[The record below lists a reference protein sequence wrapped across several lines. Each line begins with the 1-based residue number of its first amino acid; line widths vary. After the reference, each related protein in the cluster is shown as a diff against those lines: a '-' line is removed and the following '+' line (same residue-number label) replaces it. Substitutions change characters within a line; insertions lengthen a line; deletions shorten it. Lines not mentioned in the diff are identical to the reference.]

1 MKKLLLTMCAFW
13 TLGIFAQTVLYSE
26 DFESGGASI
35 TLNATDLSSTPLGVN
50 YWVINN
56 AYTGGTGNVVCLGF
70 PFSFTVA
77 NTAAQP
83 GGITGAPNSN
93 YLHIVGE
100 AAVNSGINCSS
111 FQAADGICTFDENNF
126 SKMTADISTVGY
138 TDVTFDLYW
147 MLGGSAEIYG
157 EIYYSTNGG
166 TTWTLQ
172 QGQLNNQTTWTQSSF
187 TNPLWDDV
195 PSLRFGFRF
204 VNTTAA
210 SASEPGFSIDEIN
223 ITGTTAT
230 SNPLITASVNGGTS
244 VFCGGDAI
252 EVDYTVT
259 DVTLNMG
266 NTFTLE
272 LSDETGSFAS
282 PTNIGSMNG
291 TSMTGSI
298 TGTIPAGA
306 TPGMGYRVR
315 VNSSDVAQT
324 GTDNGT
330 DLIIASTPATPTIT
344 LNGSGD
350 LESSYAGTNIWFQ
363 DGFLITGES
372 GSTITPLADGV
383 YTVQATNDTC
393 VSAVSE
399 DFSYSTVGVSIDELN
414 DFSIYPN
421 PTNGIISLN
430 GNHALISSL
439 ELLDVSGKV
448 ISVFEPS
455 IKTID
460 AVGAAPGVYFLRV
473 STSEGIHTLK
483 FIKK

>member
-1 MKKLLLTMCAFW
+1 MKKLLLSISAFW
-13 TLGIFAQTVLYSE
+13 AIGTFAQTVLYSE

-35 TLNATDLSSTPLGVN
+35 ALNATDLSSTPLGVN

-70 PFSFTVA
+70 PFPFTVA

-111 FQAADGICTFDENNF
+111 FQAADGICTFNENNF

-166 TTWTLQ
+166 TTWPLQ
-172 QGQLNNQTTWTQSSF
+172 QGQLNNQATWTQSSF

-210 SASEPGFSIDEIN
+210 SAAEPGFSIDEIN
-223 ITGTTAT
+223 ITGTTAS
-230 SNPLITASVNGGTS
+230 SNPSISSSVTGGED
-244 VFCGGDAI
+244 VFCGGDNI
-252 EVDYTVT
+252 QVDYDVT

-282 PTNIGSMNG
+282 PTNIGSING

-298 TGTIPAGA
+298 TGTIPPGA
-306 TPGMGYRVR
+306 TPGLNYRVR
-315 VNSSDVAQT
+315 VNSSDVAQV
-324 GTDNGT
+324 GSDNGV

-350 LESSYAGTNIWFQ
+350 LESSYSGTNIWFQ
-363 DGFLITGES
+363 DGFLISGES
-372 GSTITPLADGV
+372 GSTITPLADGI

-393 VSAVSE
+393 VSALSDE
-399 DFSYSTVGVSIDELN
+399 FTYSTVGINGYELN
-414 DFSIYPN
+414 AFTIYPN
-421 PTNGIISLN
+421 PTSERVFIY
-430 GNHALISSL
+430 GNKTAISSV
-439 ELLDVSGKV
+439 ELVDLSGKV
-448 ISVFEPS
+448 LSVQSKSFQS
-455 IKTID
+455 IN
-460 AVGAAPGVYFLRV
+460 VSQLAAGSYFLRIY
-473 STSEGIHTLK
+473 STDRMHTLK
-483 FIKK
+483 FIKQ

>member
-1 MKKLLLTMCAFW
+1 MKKLLLSLSAF
-13 TLGIFAQTVLYSE
+13 LAFGAFAQTILYSD
-26 DFESGGASI
+26 DFETNG
-35 TLNATDLSSTPLGVN
+35 TFNMSSTADN
-50 YWVINN
+50 TWAINN
-56 AYTGGTGNVVCLGF
+56 SYQGGSVFFGF
-70 PFSFTVA
+70 INIPSVP
-77 NTAAQP
+77 AQP
-83 GGITGAPNSN
+83 AGISNPNGN
-93 YLHIVGE
+93 YLHPMAPLASDDGVF
-100 AAVNSGINCSS
+100 CSS
-111 FQAADGICTFDENNF
+111 YFLSGTAGT
-126 SKMTADISTVGY
+126 MTAAMTS
-138 TDVTFDLYW
+138 
-147 MLGGSAEIYG
+147 
-157 EIYYSTNGG
+157 
-166 TTWTLQ
+166 Q
-172 QGQLNNQTTWTQSSF
+172 
-187 TNPLWDDV
+187 
-195 PSLRFGFRF
+195 
-204 VNTTAA
+204 VNTTGYENVALNLWRTGGSGGMKILYRVNGGPWTDSGHQLLGNPTGWQEESFVIAA
-210 SASEPGFSIDEIN
+210 GDNVAELSIAFEFDQLAAGDPAPNHYHSIDEIS
-223 ITGTTAT
+223 ITGIAMSTTPEIT
-230 SNPLITASVNGGTS
+230 SSITSGIE
-244 VFCGGDAI
+244 VFCVGDNI
-252 EVDYTVT
+252 EVDYTAT
-259 DVTLNMG
+259 DVTLNIG

-272 LSDETGSFAS
+272 LSDEAGSFAAATAIGAAS
-282 PTNIGSMNG
+282 STN
-291 TSMTGSI
+291 MTGSI

-350 LESSYAGTNIWFQ
+350 LESSYTGTNIWFQ

-393 VSAVSE
+393 VSAVSD

-439 ELLDVSGKV
+439 ELLDVNGKV

-455 IKTID
+455 IKTFD

-473 STSEGIHTLK
+473 STSESIHTLK

>member
-1 MKKLLLTMCAFW
+1 MKKLLLSLSAF
-13 TLGIFAQTVLYSE
+13 LAFGAFAQTILYSD
-26 DFESGGASI
+26 DFETNG
-35 TLNATDLSSTPLGVN
+35 TFNMSSTADN
-50 YWVINN
+50 TWAINN
-56 AYTGGTGNVVCLGF
+56 SYQGGSVFFGF
-70 PFSFTVA
+70 INIPSVP
-77 NTAAQP
+77 AQP
-83 GGITGAPNSN
+83 AGISNPNGN
-93 YLHIVGE
+93 YLHPMAPLASDDGVF
-100 AAVNSGINCSS
+100 CSS
-111 FQAADGICTFDENNF
+111 YFLSGTAGT
-126 SKMTADISTVGY
+126 MTAAMTS
-138 TDVTFDLYW
+138 
-147 MLGGSAEIYG
+147 
-157 EIYYSTNGG
+157 
-166 TTWTLQ
+166 Q
-172 QGQLNNQTTWTQSSF
+172 
-187 TNPLWDDV
+187 
-195 PSLRFGFRF
+195 
-204 VNTTAA
+204 VNTTGYENVALNLWRTGGSGGMKILYRVNGGPWTDSGHQLLGNPTGWQEESFVIAA
-210 SASEPGFSIDEIN
+210 GDNVAELSIAFEFDQLAAGDPAPNHYHSIDEIS
-223 ITGTTAT
+223 ITGIAMSTTPEIT
-230 SNPLITASVNGGTS
+230 SSITSGIE
-244 VFCGGDAI
+244 VFCVGDNI
-252 EVDYTVT
+252 EVDYTAT
-259 DVTLNMG
+259 DVTLNIG

-272 LSDETGSFAS
+272 LSDETGSFAAATAIGAAS
-282 PTNIGSMNG
+282 STN
-291 TSMTGSI
+291 MTGSI

-393 VSAVSE
+393 VSAVSD

-439 ELLDVSGKV
+439 ELLDVNGKV

-455 IKTID
+455 IKTFD

-473 STSEGIHTLK
+473 STSESIHTLK

>member
-1 MKKLLLTMCAFW
+1 MKKLLLSLSAF
-13 TLGIFAQTVLYSE
+13 LAFGAFAQTILYSD
-26 DFESGGASI
+26 DFETNG
-35 TLNATDLSSTPLGVN
+35 TFNMSSTADN
-50 YWVINN
+50 TWAINN
-56 AYTGGTGNVVCLGF
+56 SYQGGSVFFGF
-70 PFSFTVA
+70 INIPSVP
-77 NTAAQP
+77 AQP
-83 GGITGAPNSN
+83 AGISNPNGN
-93 YLHIVGE
+93 YLHPMAPLASDDGVF
-100 AAVNSGINCSS
+100 CSS
-111 FQAADGICTFDENNF
+111 YFLSGTAGT
-126 SKMTADISTVGY
+126 MTAAMTS
-138 TDVTFDLYW
+138 
-147 MLGGSAEIYG
+147 
-157 EIYYSTNGG
+157 
-166 TTWTLQ
+166 Q
-172 QGQLNNQTTWTQSSF
+172 
-187 TNPLWDDV
+187 
-195 PSLRFGFRF
+195 
-204 VNTTAA
+204 VNTTGYENVALNLWRTGGSGGMKILYRVNGGPWTDSGHQLLGNPTGWQEESFVIAA
-210 SASEPGFSIDEIN
+210 GDNVAELSIAFEFDQLAAGDPAPNHYHSIDEIS
-223 ITGTTAT
+223 ITGIAMSTTPEIT
-230 SNPLITASVNGGTS
+230 SSITSGIE
-244 VFCGGDAI
+244 VFCVGDNI
-252 EVDYTVT
+252 EVDYTAT
-259 DVTLNMG
+259 DVTLNIG

-272 LSDETGSFAS
+272 LSDETGSFAAATAIGAAS
-282 PTNIGSMNG
+282 STN
-291 TSMTGSI
+291 MTGSI

-393 VSAVSE
+393 VSAVSD

>member
-1 MKKLLLTMCAFW
+1 MKKLLLSLSAF
-13 TLGIFAQTVLYSE
+13 LAFGAFAQTILYSD
-26 DFESGGASI
+26 DFETNG
-35 TLNATDLSSTPLGVN
+35 TFNMSSTADN
-50 YWVINN
+50 TWAINN
-56 AYTGGTGNVVCLGF
+56 SYQGGSVFFGF
-70 PFSFTVA
+70 INIPSVP
-77 NTAAQP
+77 AQP
-83 GGITGAPNSN
+83 AGISNPNGN
-93 YLHIVGE
+93 YLHPMAPLASDDGVF
-100 AAVNSGINCSS
+100 CSS
-111 FQAADGICTFDENNF
+111 YFLSGTAGT
-126 SKMTADISTVGY
+126 MTASMT
-138 TDVTFDLYW
+138 
-147 MLGGSAEIYG
+147 S
-157 EIYYSTNGG
+157 
-166 TTWTLQ
+166 Q
-172 QGQLNNQTTWTQSSF
+172 
-187 TNPLWDDV
+187 
-195 PSLRFGFRF
+195 
-204 VNTTAA
+204 VNTTGYENVALNLWRTGGSGGMKILYRVNGGPWTDSGHQLLGNPTGWQEESFVIAA
-210 SASEPGFSIDEIN
+210 GDNVAELSIAFEFDQLAAGDPAPNHYHSIDEIS
-223 ITGTTAT
+223 ITGIAMSTTPEIT
-230 SNPLITASVNGGTS
+230 SSITSGIE
-244 VFCGGDAI
+244 VFCVGDNI
-252 EVDYTVT
+252 EVDYTAT
-259 DVTLNMG
+259 DVTLNIG

-272 LSDETGSFAS
+272 LSDETGSFAAATAIGAAS
-282 PTNIGSMNG
+282 STN
-291 TSMTGSI
+291 MTGSI

-393 VSAVSE
+393 VSAVSD

>member
-1 MKKLLLTMCAFW
+1 MKKLLLSLSAF
-13 TLGIFAQTVLYSE
+13 LAFGAFAQTILYSD
-26 DFESGGASI
+26 DFETNG
-35 TLNATDLSSTPLGVN
+35 TFNMSSTADN
-50 YWVINN
+50 TWAINN
-56 AYTGGTGNVVCLGF
+56 SYQGGSVFFGF
-70 PFSFTVA
+70 INIPSVP
-77 NTAAQP
+77 AQP
-83 GGITGAPNSN
+83 AGISNPNGN
-93 YLHIVGE
+93 YLHPMAPLASDDGVF
-100 AAVNSGINCSS
+100 CSS
-111 FQAADGICTFDENNF
+111 YFLSGTAGT
-126 SKMTADISTVGY
+126 MTASMT
-138 TDVTFDLYW
+138 
-147 MLGGSAEIYG
+147 S
-157 EIYYSTNGG
+157 
-166 TTWTLQ
+166 Q
-172 QGQLNNQTTWTQSSF
+172 
-187 TNPLWDDV
+187 
-195 PSLRFGFRF
+195 
-204 VNTTAA
+204 VNTTGYENVSLNLWRTGGSGGMKILYRVNGGPWTDSGHQLLGNPTGWQEESFVIAA
-210 SASEPGFSIDEIN
+210 GDNVAELSIAFEFDQLAAGDPAPNHYHSIDEIS
-223 ITGTTAT
+223 ITGIAMSTTPEIT
-230 SNPLITASVNGGTS
+230 SSITSGIE
-244 VFCGGDAI
+244 VFCVGDNI
-252 EVDYTVT
+252 EVDYTAT
-259 DVTLNMG
+259 DVTLNIG

-272 LSDETGSFAS
+272 LSDETGSFAAATAIGAAS
-282 PTNIGSMNG
+282 STN
-291 TSMTGSI
+291 MTGSI

-393 VSAVSE
+393 VSAVSD

>member
-1 MKKLLLTMCAFW
+1 MKKLLLSLSAFHAF
-13 TLGIFAQTVLYSE
+13 GAFAQTILYSD
-26 DFESGGASI
+26 DFETNG
-35 TLNATDLSSTPLGVN
+35 TFNMSSTADN
-50 YWVINN
+50 TWAINN
-56 AYTGGTGNVVCLGF
+56 SYQGGSVFFGF
-70 PFSFTVA
+70 INIPSVP
-77 NTAAQP
+77 AQP
-83 GGITGAPNSN
+83 AGISNPNGN
-93 YLHIVGE
+93 YLHPMAPLASDDGVF
-100 AAVNSGINCSS
+100 CSS
-111 FQAADGICTFDENNF
+111 YFLSGTAGT
-126 SKMTADISTVGY
+126 MTAAMTS
-138 TDVTFDLYW
+138 
-147 MLGGSAEIYG
+147 
-157 EIYYSTNGG
+157 
-166 TTWTLQ
+166 Q
-172 QGQLNNQTTWTQSSF
+172 
-187 TNPLWDDV
+187 
-195 PSLRFGFRF
+195 
-204 VNTTAA
+204 VNTTGYENVSLNLWRTGGSGGMKILYRVNGGPWTDSGHQLLGNPAGWQEESFVISAGDNVAELSIAFEFDQLAA
-210 SASEPGFSIDEIN
+210 GDPAPNHYHSIDEIS
-223 ITGTTAT
+223 ITGIAMSTTPEIT
-230 SNPLITASVNGGTS
+230 SSITSGIE
-244 VFCGGDAI
+244 VFCVGDNI
-252 EVDYTVT
+252 EVDYTAT
-259 DVTLNMG
+259 DVTLNIG

-272 LSDETGSFAS
+272 LSDETGSFAAATAIGAANS
-282 PTNIGSMNG
+282 TN
-291 TSMTGSI
+291 MTGSI

-393 VSAVSE
+393 VSAVSD

-421 PTNGIISLN
+421 PTNGMISLN

-460 AVGAAPGVYFLRV
+460 AGAAPGVYFLRV

>member
-1 MKKLLLTMCAFW
+1 MKKLLLSLSAF
-13 TLGIFAQTVLYSE
+13 LAFGAFAQTILYSD
-26 DFESGGASI
+26 DFETNG
-35 TLNATDLSSTPLGVN
+35 TFNMSSTADN
-50 YWVINN
+50 TWAINN
-56 AYTGGTGNVVCLGF
+56 SYQGGSVFFGF
-70 PFSFTVA
+70 INIPSVP
-77 NTAAQP
+77 AQP
-83 GGITGAPNSN
+83 AGISNPNGN
-93 YLHIVGE
+93 YLHPMAPLASDDGVF
-100 AAVNSGINCSS
+100 CSS
-111 FQAADGICTFDENNF
+111 YFLSGTAGT
-126 SKMTADISTVGY
+126 MTASMT
-138 TDVTFDLYW
+138 
-147 MLGGSAEIYG
+147 S
-157 EIYYSTNGG
+157 
-166 TTWTLQ
+166 Q
-172 QGQLNNQTTWTQSSF
+172 
-187 TNPLWDDV
+187 
-195 PSLRFGFRF
+195 
-204 VNTTAA
+204 VNTTGYENVSLNLWRTGGSGGMKILYRVNGGPWTDSGHQLLGNPTGWQEESFVIAA
-210 SASEPGFSIDEIN
+210 GDNVAELSIAFEFDQLAAGDPAPNHYHSIDEIS
-223 ITGTTAT
+223 ITGIAMSTTPEIT
-230 SNPLITASVNGGTS
+230 SSITSGIE
-244 VFCGGDAI
+244 VFCVGDNI
-252 EVDYTVT
+252 EVDYTAT
-259 DVTLNMG
+259 DVTLNIG

-272 LSDETGSFAS
+272 LSDETGSFAAATAIGAAS
-282 PTNIGSMNG
+282 STN
-291 TSMTGSI
+291 MTGSI

-393 VSAVSE
+393 VSAVSD

-414 DFSIYPN
+414 EFSIYPN

-473 STSEGIHTLK
+473 STSEGIHILK

>member
-1 MKKLLLTMCAFW
+1 MKKLLLSLSAF
-13 TLGIFAQTVLYSE
+13 LAFGAFAQTILYSD
-26 DFESGGASI
+26 DFETNG
-35 TLNATDLSSTPLGVN
+35 TFNMSSTADN
-50 YWVINN
+50 TWAINN
-56 AYTGGTGNVVCLGF
+56 SYQGGSVFFGF
-70 PFSFTVA
+70 INIPSVP
-77 NTAAQP
+77 AQP
-83 GGITGAPNSN
+83 AGISNPNGN
-93 YLHIVGE
+93 YLHPMAPLASDDGVF
-100 AAVNSGINCSS
+100 CSS
-111 FQAADGICTFDENNF
+111 YFLSGTAGT
-126 SKMTADISTVGY
+126 MTASMT
-138 TDVTFDLYW
+138 
-147 MLGGSAEIYG
+147 S
-157 EIYYSTNGG
+157 
-166 TTWTLQ
+166 Q
-172 QGQLNNQTTWTQSSF
+172 
-187 TNPLWDDV
+187 
-195 PSLRFGFRF
+195 
-204 VNTTAA
+204 VNTTGYENVALNLWRTGGSGGMKILYRVNGGPWTDSGHQLLGNPTGWQEESFVIAA
-210 SASEPGFSIDEIN
+210 GDNVAELSIAFEFDQLAAGDPAPNHYHSIDEIS
-223 ITGTTAT
+223 ITGIAMSTTPEIT
-230 SNPLITASVNGGTS
+230 STITSGIE
-244 VFCGGDAI
+244 VFCVGDNI
-252 EVDYTVT
+252 EVDYTAT
-259 DVTLNMG
+259 DATLNIG

-272 LSDETGSFAS
+272 LSDETGSFAAATAIGAAS
-282 PTNIGSMNG
+282 STN
-291 TSMTGSI
+291 MTGSI

-393 VSAVSE
+393 VSAVSD

>member
-1 MKKLLLTMCAFW
+1 MKKLLLSLSAF
-13 TLGIFAQTVLYSE
+13 LAFGAFAQTILYSD
-26 DFESGGASI
+26 DFETNG
-35 TLNATDLSSTPLGVN
+35 TFNMSSTADN
-50 YWVINN
+50 TWAINN
-56 AYTGGTGNVVCLGF
+56 SYQGGSVFFGF
-70 PFSFTVA
+70 INIPSVP
-77 NTAAQP
+77 AQP
-83 GGITGAPNSN
+83 AGISNPNGN
-93 YLHIVGE
+93 YLHPMAPLASDDGVF
-100 AAVNSGINCSS
+100 CSS
-111 FQAADGICTFDENNF
+111 YFLSGTAGT
-126 SKMTADISTVGY
+126 MTAAMTS
-138 TDVTFDLYW
+138 
-147 MLGGSAEIYG
+147 
-157 EIYYSTNGG
+157 
-166 TTWTLQ
+166 Q
-172 QGQLNNQTTWTQSSF
+172 
-187 TNPLWDDV
+187 
-195 PSLRFGFRF
+195 
-204 VNTTAA
+204 VNTTGYENVALNLWRTGGSGGMKILYRVNGGPWTDSGHQLLGNPTGWQEESFVIAA
-210 SASEPGFSIDEIN
+210 GDNVAELSIAFEFDQLAAGDPAPNHYHSIDEIS
-223 ITGTTAT
+223 ITGIAMSTTPEIT
-230 SNPLITASVNGGTS
+230 SSITSGIE
-244 VFCGGDAI
+244 VFCVGDNI
-252 EVDYTVT
+252 EVDYTAT
-259 DVTLNMG
+259 DVTLNIG

-272 LSDETGSFAS
+272 LSDETGSFAAATAIGAAS
-282 PTNIGSMNG
+282 STN
-291 TSMTGSI
+291 MTGSI

-393 VSAVSE
+393 VSAVSD

-473 STSEGIHTLK
+473 STSEGIHILK

>member
-1 MKKLLLTMCAFW
+1 MKKLLLSLSAF
-13 TLGIFAQTVLYSE
+13 LAFGAFAQTILYSD
-26 DFESGGASI
+26 DFETNG
-35 TLNATDLSSTPLGVN
+35 TFNMSSTADN
-50 YWVINN
+50 TWAINN
-56 AYTGGTGNVVCLGF
+56 SYQGGSVFFGF
-70 PFSFTVA
+70 INIPSVP
-77 NTAAQP
+77 AQP
-83 GGITGAPNSN
+83 AGISNPNGN
-93 YLHIVGE
+93 YLHPMAPLASDDGVF
-100 AAVNSGINCSS
+100 CSS
-111 FQAADGICTFDENNF
+111 YFLSGTAGT
-126 SKMTADISTVGY
+126 MTAAMTS
-138 TDVTFDLYW
+138 
-147 MLGGSAEIYG
+147 
-157 EIYYSTNGG
+157 
-166 TTWTLQ
+166 Q
-172 QGQLNNQTTWTQSSF
+172 
-187 TNPLWDDV
+187 
-195 PSLRFGFRF
+195 
-204 VNTTAA
+204 VNTTGYENVALNLWRTGGSGGMKILYRVNGGPWTDSGHQLLGNPTGWQEESFVIAA
-210 SASEPGFSIDEIN
+210 GDNVAELSIAFEFDQLAAGDPAPNHYHSIDEIS
-223 ITGTTAT
+223 ITGIAMSTTPEIT
-230 SNPLITASVNGGTS
+230 SSITSGIE
-244 VFCGGDAI
+244 VFCVGDNI
-252 EVDYTVT
+252 EVDYTAT
-259 DVTLNMG
+259 DVTLNIG

-272 LSDETGSFAS
+272 LSDETGSFAAATAIGAAS
-282 PTNIGSMNG
+282 STN
-291 TSMTGSI
+291 MTGSI

-393 VSAVSE
+393 VSAVSD

-473 STSEGIHTLK
+473 LTSESIHTLK

>member
-1 MKKLLLTMCAFW
+1 MKKLLLSLSAF
-13 TLGIFAQTVLYSE
+13 LAFGAFAQTILYSD
-26 DFESGGASI
+26 DFETNG
-35 TLNATDLSSTPLGVN
+35 TFNMSSTADN
-50 YWVINN
+50 TWAINN
-56 AYTGGTGNVVCLGF
+56 SYQGGSVFFGF
-70 PFSFTVA
+70 INIPSVP
-77 NTAAQP
+77 AQP
-83 GGITGAPNSN
+83 AGISNPNGN
-93 YLHIVGE
+93 YLHPMAPLASDDGVF
-100 AAVNSGINCSS
+100 CSS
-111 FQAADGICTFDENNF
+111 YFLSGTTGT
-126 SKMTADISTVGY
+126 MTAAMTS
-138 TDVTFDLYW
+138 
-147 MLGGSAEIYG
+147 
-157 EIYYSTNGG
+157 
-166 TTWTLQ
+166 Q
-172 QGQLNNQTTWTQSSF
+172 
-187 TNPLWDDV
+187 
-195 PSLRFGFRF
+195 
-204 VNTTAA
+204 VNTTGYENVALNLWRTGGSGGMKILYRVNGGPWTDSGHQLLGNPTGWQEESFVIAA
-210 SASEPGFSIDEIN
+210 GDNVAELSIAFEFDQLAAGDPAPNHYHSIDEIS
-223 ITGTTAT
+223 ITGIAMSTTPEIT
-230 SNPLITASVNGGTS
+230 SSITSGIA
-244 VFCGGDAI
+244 VFCVGDNI
-252 EVDYTVT
+252 EVDYTAT
-259 DVTLNMG
+259 DVTLNIG

-272 LSDETGSFAS
+272 LSDETGSFAAATAIGAAS
-282 PTNIGSMNG
+282 STN
-291 TSMTGSI
+291 MTGSI

-393 VSAVSE
+393 VSAVSD

-439 ELLDVSGKV
+439 QLLDVSGKV

-473 STSEGIHTLK
+473 STSEGIHILK

>member
-1 MKKLLLTMCAFW
+1 MKKLLLSLSAFVAY
-13 TLGIFAQTVLYSE
+13 GAFAQTILYSD
-26 DFESGGASI
+26 DFETNG
-35 TLNATDLSSTPLGVN
+35 TFNMSSTADN
-50 YWVINN
+50 TWAINN
-56 AYTGGTGNVVCLGF
+56 SYQGGSVFFGF
-70 PFSFTVA
+70 INIPSVP
-77 NTAAQP
+77 AQP
-83 GGITGAPNSN
+83 AGISNPNGN
-93 YLHIVGE
+93 YLHPMAPLASDDGVF
-100 AAVNSGINCSS
+100 CSS
-111 FQAADGICTFDENNF
+111 YFLSGTAGT
-126 SKMTADISTVGY
+126 MTAAMTS
-138 TDVTFDLYW
+138 
-147 MLGGSAEIYG
+147 
-157 EIYYSTNGG
+157 
-166 TTWTLQ
+166 Q
-172 QGQLNNQTTWTQSSF
+172 
-187 TNPLWDDV
+187 
-195 PSLRFGFRF
+195 
-204 VNTTAA
+204 VNTTGYENVTLNLWRTGGSGGMKILYRVNGGPWTDSGHQLLGYPTGWQEESFVIAA
-210 SASEPGFSIDEIN
+210 GDNVAELSIAFEFDQLGAGDPAPNHYHSIDEIS
-223 ITGTTAT
+223 ITGIAMSTTPEIT
-230 SNPLITASVNGGTS
+230 SSVTS
-244 VFCGGDAI
+244 GIEVFCVGDNI
-252 EVDYTVT
+252 EVDYTAT
-259 DVTLNMG
+259 DVTLNIG

-272 LSDETGSFAS
+272 LSDETGSFAAATAIGAAS
-282 PTNIGSMNG
+282 STN
-291 TSMTGSI
+291 MTGSI

-306 TPGMGYRVR
+306 TPGIGYRVR

-330 DLIIASTPATPTIT
+330 DLIIASTPVPPTIT
-344 LNGSGD
+344 LNGSGN

-372 GSTITPLADGV
+372 GSTIAPLADGV

-393 VSAVSE
+393 VSAVSD
-399 DFSYSTVGVSIDELN
+399 DFNYSTVGVSIDELN

>member
-1 MKKLLLTMCAFW
+1 MKKLLLTLSAFLAFG
-13 TLGIFAQTVLYSE
+13 TYAQTILYSE
-26 DFESGGASI
+26 DFETGGTSI
-35 TLNATDLSSTPLGVN
+35 SLNATDLSSTPLGVN

-56 AYTGGTGNVVCLGF
+56 AYTGGAGTVTCLGF
-70 PFSFTVA
+70 PFSFTVP

-83 GGITGAPNSN
+83 GGITGSINSN

-111 FQAADGICTFDENNF
+111 FQAADGICTFNENNF
-126 SKMTADISTVGY
+126 SKMTSDISTIGY
-138 TDVTFDLYW
+138 SDVTFDLYW
-147 MLGGSAEIYG
+147 MLGGSPEIYG
-157 EIYYSTNGG
+157 EIYYSTDGG

-172 QGQLNNQTTWTQSSF
+172 QGQLNSQTTWTQSSF
-187 TNPLWDDV
+187 TNSLWDDV
-195 PSLRFGFRF
+195 TSLRFGFRF
-204 VNTTAA
+204 VNTTASTVA
-210 SASEPGFSIDEIN
+210 EPGFCIDEIN
-223 ITGTTAT
+223 ITGTMAT
-230 SNPLITASVNGGTS
+230 SNPAITSSVTGGIE
-244 VFCGGDAI
+244 VFCGGDNI

-259 DVTLNMG
+259 DVALNMG

-272 LSDETGSFAS
+272 LSDETGSFAAATAIGTAS
-282 PTNIGSMNG
+282 STN
-291 TSMTGSI
+291 MTGSI

-393 VSAVSE
+393 VSAVSD

-439 ELLDVSGKV
+439 ELLEVSGKV